1 MLRHPLAFAYAMR
14 ALGLPESP
22 NSVGNTI
29 GALLRQQ
36 VVEGLSRKGLASS
49 QSCKQR
55 TMITPA
61 RTKGET
67 MSKILSCRDVGVDC
81 DFVAKGDTE
90 EEILEQCAE
99 HARNDH
105 GMTEIP
111 DDLVQKVRWAIR
123 DEAA

>member
-1 MLRHPLAFAYAMR
+1 
-14 ALGLPESP
+14 
-22 NSVGNTI
+22 
-29 GALLRQQ
+29 
-36 VVEGLSRKGLASS
+36 
-49 QSCKQR
+49 
-55 TMITPA
+55 
-61 RTKGET
+61 